1 MQPED
6 LKIVKLSNG
15 EQVVCYFSY
24 EEGSEFVRLIEP
36 LELKLHSNVNEHG
49 AVDETICLTDWIHH
63 TNDNVFSIAK
73 HRIMTITK
81 PDKSLIEYY
90 ATSKKKY
97 DKQKNLI
104 EKQRQA
110 DQNARLLEDKFT
122 KGDVKLTKKELY
134 DILAGKITKH

>member
-1 MQPED
+1 MTQED

-36 LELKLHSNVNEHG
+36 LELKLHSNINEHG

-63 TNDNVFSIAK
+63 TADKTFSIAK
-73 HRIMTITK
+73 NRIMTITK
-81 PDKSLIEYY
+81 PDQGLIDYY
-90 ATSKKKY
+90 ASSKKKY

-104 EKQRQA
+104 EKQRVA
-110 DQNARLLEDKFT
+110 DKNARLLEDKFT